1 MADYG
6 AKGAAA
12 FEESDPFVGAEG
24 GAAAPAGLPWKKA
37 ALALG
42 AVGAFVGVVKAAGA
56 SYVPTA
62 ASSSAGALAAV
73 PSAHFAVS
81 NEYTAEHGLVGDG
94 RLKWEH
100 IVEPHRA
107 TTFTALVDGE
117 PCEACDDAVWTV
129 DGSSYAGKSAQ
140 HFFERAG
147 LHDVALSVPSQGVS
161 YETQVMSK
169 WVRREIRDLSAHDR
183 ERFLNALHTLWF
195 VETAAGQKTFNST
208 KYKGAEYFIR
218 KHLYGAAST
227 ECDHWHDNAGL
238 MTHHMAFTLELEQSL
253 QAINADISIPYW
265 EYSLDA
271 QIYGDEWQDSFIFD
285 EGYFGMASPRGV
297 LHTVTTGRWAYTPIM
312 SNARE
317 YSNVTNQWGLLR
329 SPWNQDPVPFVQR
342 HKKILGDG
350 NYQPTFPG
358 CSDFDE
364 AFDQTSFSTITP
376 YLNGLTHGP
385 VHLMIGGQWHQNST
399 GAERFWKN
407 EESNFLLMSKVLWR
421 HGFVR
426 CEDTCTEGETDI
438 KDCTCAC
445 PSEYLDRFTPYEIL
459 TTETGILHWL
469 SSYSL
474 GKVYYD
480 ANDDKYHIAGYSK
493 EQETAAWGGMYEA
506 MCDPGWTGEMFTSGA
521 PADPIFFVIHTTAER
536 FLWTRILNS
545 LEAPEKWP
553 FDQTWGYDHDVST
566 PSDYGEVCH
575 WENIEG
581 TLKLPECTKE
591 TCAGHNEN
599 DVLPF
604 GDFIDGEDDDYPYY
618 TNKKFWKMM
627 QPTSEKLPY
636 TYDTFTYPWC
646 SDLGYDWT
654 A

>member
-1 MADYG
+1 MADY
-6 AKGAAA
+6 KTSAA
-12 FEESDPFVGAEG
+12 FEEEVEPLSGASP
-24 GAAAPAGLPWKKA
+24 AVAAPATSGSLKKA
-37 ALALG
+37 ALALS
-42 AVGAFVGVVKAAGA
+42 AVGGFVAVVGGARAYAA
-56 SYVPTA
+56 PKP
-62 ASSSAGALAAV
+62 ALAAV

-81 NEYTAEHGLVGDG
+81 NEYTATHGLVGDG

-117 PCEACDDAVWTV
+117 PCGACDDALWTI
-129 DGSSYAGKSAQ
+129 DGASYTGAAAQ
-140 HFFERAG
+140 HAFERAG
-147 LHDVALSVPSQGVS
+147 LHDVSLVVPSRDVS
-161 YETQVMSK
+161 YETTVMSK

-195 VETAAGQKTFNST
+195 TDTATGQLAFNST

-253 QAINADISIPYW
+253 QAINADISVPYW

-271 QIYGDEWQDSFIFD
+271 QIYGTSWQDSFIFG
-285 EGYFGMASPRGV
+285 EGYFGEASPTNV
-297 LHTVTTGRWAYTPIM
+297 EHTVATGRWAYTPIM
-312 SNARE
+312 ANARE
-317 YSNVTNQWGLLR
+317 YSNITNQWGLLR
-329 SPWNQDPVPFVQR
+329 SPWNQDPVPYVQR

-364 AFDQTSFSTITP
+364 AFTTTSFSTITP

-385 VHLMIGGQWHQNST
+385 VHLMIGGQWHQNSS
-399 GAERFWKN
+399 GAERFWAN

-426 CEDTCTEGETDI
+426 CDDTCTEGETDL
-438 KDCTCAC
+438 KDCTCTC
-445 PSEYLDRFTPYEIL
+445 PAEYLERFTPYEIL

-480 ANDDKYHIAGYSK
+480 AADELYHIAGYTK
-493 EQETAAWGGMYEA
+493 EQEMKAWGAVYEA

-521 PADPIFFVIHTTAER
+521 PADPVFFVIHTTAER

-545 LEAPEKWP
+545 LESPEKWP

-575 WENIEG
+575 WEGVEG
-581 TLKLPECTKE
+581 TLKLPTCTKA

-604 GDFIDGEDDDYPYY
+604 GDFISGEDDAWPYY

-636 TYDTFTYPWC
+636 TYDTFSYPWC
-646 SDLGYDWT
+646 SDLGYDWS